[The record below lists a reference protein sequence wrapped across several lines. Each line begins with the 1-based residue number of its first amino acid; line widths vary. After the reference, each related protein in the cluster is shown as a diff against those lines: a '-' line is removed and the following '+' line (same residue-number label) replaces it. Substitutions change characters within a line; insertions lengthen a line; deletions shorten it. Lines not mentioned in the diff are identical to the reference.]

1 MSLPLSILNARSAG
15 NDRVRQSRVS
25 SSAFPS
31 EYSLQHTES
40 VQRPDSIAS
49 IDSYVPEIHKTER
62 RFPERMVR
70 EPPSQQALH
79 NDYSTHSKE
88 AGSIHEIDTQ
98 DEDFEVDWEG
108 EDDPQNPY
116 NWPFWYKA
124 VVIAAISWG
133 TFCTVVYSTSYT
145 SATADLEKE
154 FHTTNEPL
162 VTLGL
167 TTYCTLIVI
176 SQLFYALLTDVKCSA
191 LHSDPWFWLPYRR
204 CTDVGLCTLLA

>member
-15 NDRVRQSRVS
+15 DHRARQSRVS

-49 IDSYVPEIHKTER
+49 IDSYVPELQKTER
-62 RFPERMVR
+62 RLPERMIR

-79 NDYSTHSKE
+79 NDYSTPSKE
-88 AGSIHEIDTQ
+88 AESTHEVDTR

-108 EDDPQNPY
+108 DDDTENPY
-116 NWPFWYKA
+116 NWPVWYKSI
-124 VVIAAISWG
+124 VIAAISWG

-167 TTYCTLIVI
+167 TTYRKLT
-176 SQLFYALLTDVKCSA
+176 FTKNFHYALLTAVKCSD
-191 LHSDPWFWLPYRR
+191 LQLDPWSWLPYRR
-204 CTDVGLCTLLA
+204 CTDVAPCTLPA